1 MAVYGTQGPLTYA
14 FDFCQL
20 CNQSVIVH
28 GGNLRITQLARLKV
42 LCQIQDIA
50 CLQLTLSPL
59 APFGVHIPCGHVH
72 VARRCS
78 PQRLLIFVLCFH

>member
-1 MAVYGTQGPLTYA
+1 MAVYDTQGPLTYA

-28 GGNLRITQLARLKV
+28 GCNLRITQLARLKV

-50 CLQLTLSPL
+50 GLQLTQSPL
-59 APFGVHIPCGHVH
+59 TSYGVYMPCGHVH
-72 VARRCS
+72 VASQCGS
-78 PQRLLIFVLCFH
+78 

>member
-50 CLQLTLSPL
+50 CLQLTQSPL
-59 APFGVHIPCGHVH
+59 ASYMVQMACGQVH
-72 VARRCS
+72 VACQCS
-78 PQRLLIFVLCFH
+78 P